1 MNVMTEKQMN
11 DCRIFARQVWREEP
25 SVSAEDMI
33 KRTEIIDVACNGI
46 KFTTS
51 QLYYAIRPLD
61 ASTDELPL
69 LKNLKMWRLDI
80 AVSIWQDLNP
90 FIISQA
96 KNSGKTQFWNTAF
109 HPSLRSAF
117 FEMYVTAES
126 DAQAGLLKAHQGL
139 HGEFLVNPQDFYVWA
154 MSAVGEPNGDRPINF
169 FEELKITWAIQ
180 TKPGA
185 ILDETVTR
193 DIKQQENDKVNNE
206 RVNSASNGHLAAFLA
221 MKDLTGEELSITFVG
236 DLTETGLSAN
246 SMLEISARDVTKRI
260 PMAALDLVN
269 KHTGDIN
276 TQGATLLAMTKN
288 KRLSKTD
295 ANIKKISRLRSLFTL
310 HLGINHDPFHSFRT
324 GYGWEPRF
332 NIHDRRGAADNRAKH
347 EAERRTI
354 SYDDLKNNAV
364 TPDEE
369 NEMGTSFKS
378 EVNSAE
384 DWLKSEGFSW
394 NNDVDPELF

>member
-1 MNVMTEKQMN
+1 MTEKQKS
-11 DCRIFARQVWREEP
+11 DCRKYARQIWREEP

-33 KRTEIIDVACNGI
+33 RRVEIIDVACEGI
-46 KFTTS
+46 QYTTS
-51 QLYYAIRPLD
+51 QLYDAIRPLD

-69 LKNLKMWRLDI
+69 LKSLKMWRLDL
-80 AVSIWQDLNP
+80 AVAIWRDLNP

-96 KNSGKTQFWNTAF
+96 GNSGKTQFWNTAF

-117 FEMYVTAES
+117 FEMYVIAKS
-126 DAQAGLLKAHQGL
+126 NAQAGLLKAHQGL
-139 HGEFLVNPQDFYVWA
+139 HGEFLVKPQDFYEWA
-154 MSAVGEPNGDRPINF
+154 LLSIGEPNGDRPTNF

-180 TKPGA
+180 TKPGV

-193 DIKQQENDKVNNE
+193 DIKQQENYKVNNE
-206 RVNSASNGHLAAFLA
+206 IVNSASNGHLAAFLE
-221 MKDLTGEELSITFVG
+221 MVNLTGEELSITFVG
-236 DLTETGLSAN
+236 DLTEAGLSAN
-246 SMLEISARDVTKRI
+246 NMIEISARDVTKRI

-276 TQGATLLAMTKN
+276 NQGATLLAMTKN
-288 KRLSKTD
+288 KKLSKTD
-295 ANIKKISRLRSLFTL
+295 ANIKKISRLRNLFTL
-310 HLGINHDPFHSFRT
+310 HLGINHDPFYSYRT

-332 NIHDRRGAADNRAKH
+332 NIHDRRGSADNRAKR

-354 SYDDLKNNAV
+354 SYDDFKNNAV
-364 TPDEE
+364 KPDDG
-369 NEMGTSFKS
+369 NQVDTSFNS

-384 DWLKSEGFSW
+384 DWLKSEGYSW